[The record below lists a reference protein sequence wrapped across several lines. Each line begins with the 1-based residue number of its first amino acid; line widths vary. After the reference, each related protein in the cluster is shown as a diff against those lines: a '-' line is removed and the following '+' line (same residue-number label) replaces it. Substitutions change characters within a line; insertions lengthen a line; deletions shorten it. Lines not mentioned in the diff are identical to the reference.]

1 MNLTSKNSNMLK
13 IEFVQGDMFADSG
26 DMTDGLAFFGK
37 NNMAF
42 GLGASLSRIA
52 LPEGISDPFEIPFK
66 PIPLGDGRALFCIP
80 GEFMSDDDL
89 RQAIARLFG
98 IASEMGLT
106 SLSMNGVRNSEKL
119 RAESTAQAKQMDDG
133 GRIAETGSEVRRG
146 EAMHLLLPG
155 TMRGVRTLGLKKQF
169 PSSRWG

>member
-1 MNLTSKNSNMLK
+1 MLK
-13 IEFVQGDMFADSG
+13 IEFVQGNMFADSG

-42 GLGASLSRIA
+42 GLSGFHSGIA
-52 LPEGISDPFEIPFK
+52 LPERISDPFEIPFK
-66 PIPLGDGRALFCIP
+66 PIPLRDGRALFCIP

-106 SLSMNGVRNSEKL
+106 SLSMNGIRNSEKL
-119 RAESTAQAKQMDDG
+119 RAESVAQAIQMDDE
-133 GRIAETGSEVRRG
+133 RVVFIVSTVKQWYHTNRSTTSISRVRLIAMSDNYTRNFEDPLFIE
-146 EAMHLLLPG
+146 
-155 TMRGVRTLGLKKQF
+155 
-169 PSSRWG
+169 